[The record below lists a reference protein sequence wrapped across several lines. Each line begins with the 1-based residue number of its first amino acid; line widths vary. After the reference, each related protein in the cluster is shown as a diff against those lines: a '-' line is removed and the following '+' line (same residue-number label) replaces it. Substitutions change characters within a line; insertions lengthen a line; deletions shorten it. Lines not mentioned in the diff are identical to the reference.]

1 MSKSD
6 YQVIGINV
14 LRKNGA
20 DVDEI
25 LNTLIKNASVEFTAY
40 YYLTNIRA
48 HCTGPEGEHLK
59 GIIEDARM
67 EDLSHYESCIQRI
80 FELGGTLP
88 RDAQDFI
95 GMSGCEFL
103 QLPDGPIEVEDILKM
118 CLKAEQGAVVNWN
131 RLCNMTLGKDPV
143 TYDLA
148 KDVLK
153 EEIEHEAWFLELLHG
168 RPSGQLRRSFPGE
181 SPHTRGHSR
190 SLDRGH
196 G

>member
-1 MSKSD
+1 MSKND
-6 YQVIGINV
+6 TKVIGINV
-14 LRKNGA
+14 LRKNVA

-48 HCTGPEGEHLK
+48 HCTGPEG
-59 GIIEDARM
+59 
-67 EDLSHYESCIQRI
+67 
-80 FELGGTLP
+80 
-88 RDAQDFI
+88 
-95 GMSGCEFL
+95 
-103 QLPDGPIEVEDILKM
+103 
-118 CLKAEQGAVVNWN
+118 
-131 RLCNMTLGKDPV
+131 
-143 TYDLA
+143 
-148 KDVLK
+148 
-153 EEIEHEAWFLELLHG
+153 EHEAWFLELLHG